1 MPNFFNNLS
10 IRNKLIVLIGGTVS
24 LLTASVLAMVWM
36 QSLKQ
41 ARAIVQEQ
49 LDTGRQL
56 FDSAQQARYRSA
68 AFETAATAAQANMI
82 TLFERRDREAACAE
96 VARLMKKTSIPAG
109 RFVSLRLPNGAPL
122 ALGIPGHPACD
133 PQIMS
138 WQLPDIHEAASGNP
152 EITTW
157 TSPEGKHF
165 RIFAAAVPGHPEPL
179 GTLSIGAQQDDTVA
193 GMIKVRANAGTDVD
207 VVLWKEDEGNPPKV
221 IGISDTKL
229 QPALAAALATQPD
242 LRRPFSFQTAD
253 GEYEVEEVIVSD
265 SGTNAIPIRNPEGIQ
280 SALVSSVTQRMHRFR
295 VLEEYLAFLAVAA
308 LLLGVSVGFMVSR
321 PISAPLVQLA
331 DAARE
336 IEQGKYEAV
345 EQLRS
350 THAAEGGA
358 STDEIGML
366 SRAFVDM
373 AGGLKQR
380 FAMSKYMSRSA
391 YEMLE
396 QDGAGPAAERKWLA
410 LMFSDVRGF
419 TAFSDGRDP
428 AMVIERLND
437 VLGLEADVVRRFGG
451 DVDKF
456 VGDAMFAWFSGQ
468 DRCARAVAAAA
479 EIVATLR
486 ERFGGKAGTQIGFGI
501 HVGEVVIGSMG
512 SQDRRDYTAIGRSV
526 NLAAR
531 LCSAAEPGQI
541 LVSQA
546 VATELEGAVTLNPL
560 PDIRA
565 KGFTEPVR
573 VFEVTLAKYEAHV
586 PSLK

>member
-1 MPNFFNNLS
+1 MPSFFNNLS

-24 LLTASVLAMVWM
+24 LLTASVLALVWM

-41 ARAIVQEQ
+41 ARSIVQEQ
-49 LDTGRQL
+49 LDNSRQL
-56 FDSAQQARYRSA
+56 FDTAQQARYRA
-68 AFETAATAAQANMI
+68 FAFETASNAAQSSMI
-82 TLFERRDREAACAE
+82 TIVEHREREAACAE
-96 VARLMKKTSIPAG
+96 VARLMQKTASKVPRLASI
-109 RFVSLRLPNGAPL
+109 RLADGTLL
-122 ALGIPGHPACD
+122 AFGIDGHPACD

-138 WQLPDIHEAASGNP
+138 WRLPDVHEATPGAP

-157 TSPEGKHF
+157 TSPEKQVYLV
-165 RIFAAAVPGHPEPL
+165 FAVAVPGRDAAL
-179 GTLSIGAQQDDTVA
+179 GTLSIGAQENDDMARAVKLRA
-193 GMIKVRANAGTDVD
+193 GVD
-207 VVLWKEDEGNPPKV
+207 VALWQEDDSNV
-221 IGISDTKL
+221 SRITGISDGKL
-229 QPALAAALATQPD
+229 QNALVTALAAQPD
-242 LRRPFSFQTAD
+242 LRHPFSFRAAD
-253 GEYEVEEVIVSD
+253 GEYEVEEVVVSEN
-265 SGTNAIPIRNPEGIQ
+265 GMAVHNPGRVH
-280 SALVSSVTQRMHRFR
+280 SALVSSVTQRMQPFR
-295 VLEEYLAFLAVAA
+295 ILELYLAILAVVA
-308 LLLGVSVGFMVSR
+308 LLLGISVGFVVSH
-321 PISAPLVQLA
+321 PISAPLVHLA

-336 IEQGKYEAV
+336 IEQGKYDLV

-350 THAAEGGA
+350 NHAAEGGA
-358 STDEIGML
+358 SADEIGTL

-380 FAMSKYMSRSA
+380 TAMSKYMSRSA
-391 YEMLE
+391 YQMLE
-396 QDGAGPAAERKWLA
+396 QDGKGPAAERKWMA
-410 LMFSDVRGF
+410 LVFSDVRGF

-428 AMVIERLND
+428 ALVIERLND
-437 VLGLEADVVRRFGG
+437 VLGLEADAVRRFGG

-468 DRCARAVAAAA
+468 DRCSRAVAAAA
-479 EIVATLR
+479 EIASTLR

-531 LCSAAEPGQI
+531 LCSAAEAGQI

-546 VATELEGAVTLNPL
+546 VATELEGTVTLNPL

-573 VFEVTLAKYEAHV
+573 IFEVTLAKFEAPV